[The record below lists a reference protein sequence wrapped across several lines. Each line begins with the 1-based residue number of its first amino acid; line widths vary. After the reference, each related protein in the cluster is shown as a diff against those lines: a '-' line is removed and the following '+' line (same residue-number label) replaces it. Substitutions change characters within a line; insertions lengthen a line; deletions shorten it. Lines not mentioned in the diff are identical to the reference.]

1 MSWMLS
7 ICSECNKNEET
18 NYYPCTQCKKST
30 ICANCI
36 NLTYEETVTTLCND
50 CNKRYLL
57 EQKKQRYDKQCY
69 DKQCYDKQ
77 YNENQNIHRT
87 YEYRNSILHSIQTSY
102 FYRGIRKDPSI
113 AELDVVLDDYLKNG
127 TPYIN
132 KEIAIIDNHKITSS
146 HNPPGTKY
154 KMVINLYN
162 DRLKGDTFSI
172 EANLFC

>member
-7 ICSECNKNEET
+7 ICSECNKIEET

-50 CNKRYLL
+50 CNKHYLL
-57 EQKKQRYDKQCY
+57 EQKKKRYEKQCY
-69 DKQCYDKQ
+69 EKPC
-77 YNENQNIHRT
+77 NEHQNIHRT

-102 FYRGIRKDPSI
+102 FYRGIRNDPSI

-162 DRLKGDTFSI
+162 DSTKGDAFSI
-172 EANLFC
+172 EANVFTPSHI